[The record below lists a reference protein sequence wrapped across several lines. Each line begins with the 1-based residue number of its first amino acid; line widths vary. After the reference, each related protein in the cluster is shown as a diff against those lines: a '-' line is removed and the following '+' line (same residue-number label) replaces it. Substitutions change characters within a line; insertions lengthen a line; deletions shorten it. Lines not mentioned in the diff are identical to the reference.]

1 MIVTTTNTVEG
12 HTIGQYLRIVSGE
25 TVAGINMFKDIGA
38 GFRNITGGRSSAY
51 EGEILQA
58 RETALKEIVDR
69 ALEMGAHGI
78 VGVDVDYE
86 SLGQGGMVM
95 VSATGTAVT
104 FQ

>member
-1 MIVTTTNTVEG
+1 MILTTTQTVEG
-12 HTIGQYLRIVSGE
+12 RTITEYMRIIGGE
-25 TVAGINMFKDIGA
+25 TITGMNMFKDIGA

-58 RETALKEIVDR
+58 RETALKEMVDR

>member
-1 MIVTTTNTVEG
+1 MIVTTTNSVEG
-12 HTIGQYLRIVSGE
+12 HRIAQYLRIVSGE
-25 TVAGINMFKDIGA
+25 TVAGINVFKDIGA
-38 GFRNITGGRSSAY
+38 GFRNLTGGRSSSY

-58 RETALKEIVDR
+58 RESALKEMVDR